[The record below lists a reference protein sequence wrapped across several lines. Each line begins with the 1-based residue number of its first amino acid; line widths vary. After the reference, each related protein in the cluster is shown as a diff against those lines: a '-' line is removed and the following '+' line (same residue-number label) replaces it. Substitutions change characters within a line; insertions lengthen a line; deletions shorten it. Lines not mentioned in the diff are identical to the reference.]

1 MSERSV
7 DPRAAESGVAE
18 MGRLADAGQ
27 TEAGTVNRSG
37 DAPIV
42 IDPRATIGAATIDI
56 LLVLLFVLIGRGSHN
71 EGFSPL
77 GTLQTLWPFVA
88 GLALGWVVTFAWRH
102 PRHISWPGI
111 PIWLVTIAAGMLLRM
126 ASGQGVQLSF
136 VIVASIVLGV
146 FLVGWRVLVRL
157 VGTAARRRAAR

>member
-1 MSERSV
+1 MAERSV
-7 DPRAAESGVAE
+7 DPDTAETGMAKAGATEV
-18 MGRLADAGQ
+18 GTVDRTADAP
-27 TEAGTVNRSG
+27 S
-37 DAPIV
+37 P
-42 IDPRATIGAATIDI
+42 IDPGAIVGAAIVDI
-56 LLVLLFVLIGRGSHN
+56 LLVVLFVVIGRGNHN

-77 GTLQTLWPFVA
+77 GTLQTLWPFLA

-136 VIVASIVLGV
+136 VIVASVALGI
-146 FLVGWRVLVRL
+146 FLVGWRVVARL
-157 VGTAARRRAAR
+157 VQKASRRRAGR